1 MHGIK
6 DDQISACRGF
16 TLIEILL
23 VFILISLVL
32 GMSVVYFAGT
42 LPKAR
47 QKAAAREIVSAIKYT
62 RSLAALK
69 NERQMLIFDLDAG
82 HYGIVGRA
90 SKEIP
95 DEMRLV
101 IIESDINAD
110 PVSRGRYSLYY
121 DSAGTNNWEQIRLIR
136 GDRIIR
142 IKADPVFAAMIA
154 DEEQDGGH
162 D

>member
-1 MHGIK
+1 MYEIK
-6 DDQISACRGF
+6 NNQISACRGF
-16 TLIEILL
+16 TLIEILVVL
-23 VFILISLVL
+23 ILISLIL

-47 QKAAAREIVSAIKYT
+47 QRAAAGEIVSAIKYT
-62 RSLAALK
+62 RSLAVLK

-95 DEMRLV
+95 NEMRLI

-121 DSAGTNNWEQIRLIR
+121 DSAGTNNWEQISLIR

-154 DEEQDGGH
+154 DEEQDGVH